1 MQYCPDCG
9 AEVESGDRFCLVCG
23 TALDQPGQ
31 PVESEQE
38 RTPADTPSG
47 TGHQPADTPSGT
59 GHQPADTPS
68 GGGHQPADTP
78 SGGGH
83 QPADTPSG
91 TGNRPPEPGRVKSG
105 PDGPRGHGRT
115 PPQHHSPR
123 SAPHPNASGSRF
135 SKGTLTAV
143 SILSAL
149 VAILFLPPVLG
160 GISIY
165 SGYKI
170 YDVYD
175 ESLGRILIVVG
186 VLATIAGMAL
196 GVLLLTA

>member
-31 PVESEQE
+31 PAESEQE

-59 GHQPADTPS
+59 G
-68 GGGHQPADTP
+68 
-78 SGGGH
+78 
-83 QPADTPSG
+83 
-91 TGNRPPEPGRVKSG
+91 NRPPEPGRVESG
-105 PDGPRGHGRT
+105 PDRPGGHGRT

-186 VLATIAGMAL
+186 VLATIAGIAL